1 MSEIKLSEKIFP
13 HVLYTFLDFALDSNI
28 ERKVLDCGA
37 GGNFPKMALFVEHG
51 FETHGIE
58 ILEDR
63 LEMAENYAEKYKVN
77 FKIIKGDMRSLPY
90 DSESYGFAYSYNT
103 IFHMNKEDIGIA
115 IDEMFRVVKK
125 GGLIYLNLLSIDDS
139 LFGRGIETSSGIFID
154 ELDGERFSHTFF
166 KHDEG
171 DQYFSKHN
179 IIYKQIRI
187 ENYYESEYT
196 PRGFIDYIVRKQ

>member
-1 MSEIKLSEKIFP
+1 LSQTIFP
-13 HVLYTFLDFALDSNI
+13 HVLYTFLDFASDTKV

-37 GGNFPKMALFVEHG
+37 GGSFPKMALFVKNG

-58 ILEDR
+58 ILDDR
-63 LEMAENYAEKYKVN
+63 LDMAENYAEENKVN

-90 DSESYGFAYSYNT
+90 ESESYGFAYTYNT

-125 GGLIYLNLLSIDDS
+125 GGLIYVNLLSIDDS
-139 LFGRGIETSSGIFID
+139 RYGKGIETSPGTFMD
-154 ELDGERFSHTFF
+154 ESDGEQFSHTYF

-171 DQYFSKHN
+171 DRYFSKHK

-187 ENYYESEYT
+187 EHYYESAYLK
-196 PRGFIDYIVRKQ
+196 RGLIDYIARKT